1 MLCQLGYIYLDCGY
15 SWLSGFAPGFAPGG
29 KHACGQK
36 PEAKGWRKEKRR
48 NKNGGEVIFVSVT
61 HDSTL
66 VGLLNGTRDP

>member
-1 MLCQLGYIYLDCGY
+1 MSSVTIPYAQNEY

-36 PEAKGWRKEKRR
+36 PEAKGWRGKGEKEK
-48 NKNGGEVIFVSVT
+48 KTGKVIFKSVT

-66 VGLLNGTRDP
+66 AGLLNGTRDP